1 MSTCRWQR
9 GTATAIE
16 HAGPRWAGVWS
27 LLYTA
32 GCATTTLATR
42 VPLLVGAEL
51 TWAAMSLRWARDEV
65 EHAHGEL
72 PFTSPTIELA
82 ELGADDDPAAAS
94 SFVVQLTEAILER
107 LELII
112 EARPDD
118 AERDLADAV
127 GSLVRAARPALAEL
141 TP

>member
-1 MSTCRWQR
+1 MNTCRWQR
-9 GTATAIE
+9 GTTAAIA

-32 GCATTTLATR
+32 GCATTTLAAR

-72 PFTSPTIELA
+72 PFTSPTLELA
-82 ELGADDDPAAAS
+82 DLGPDDEAAVAGAL
-94 SFVVQLTEAILER
+94 VGQLTDAILER
-107 LELII
+107 LELML
-112 EARPDD
+112 EAGPDQ
-118 AERDLADAV
+118 AERDLVDRV
-127 GSLVRAARPALAEL
+127 GALVRSGRPALAEL
-141 TP
+141 AS